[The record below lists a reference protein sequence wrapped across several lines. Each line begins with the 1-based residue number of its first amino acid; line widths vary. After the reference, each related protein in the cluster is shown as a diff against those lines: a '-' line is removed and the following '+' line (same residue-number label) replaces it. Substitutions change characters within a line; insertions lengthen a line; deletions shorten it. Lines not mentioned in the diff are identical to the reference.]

1 MEKGYKN
8 KFTDPQTLK
17 KIAEIE
23 GSGDFLVARQVILR
37 QPLRGRIRMCAPGE
51 EYAQFR
57 KKRETRKQDQ
67 SYDLGLAG
75 IKPCRFFL
83 LEQYLEKFL
92 ANRRG
97 TYDFFCLF
105 FRE

>member
-1 MEKGYKN
+1 
-8 KFTDPQTLK
+8 
-17 KIAEIE
+17 
-23 GSGDFLVARQVILR
+23 
-37 QPLRGRIRMCAPGE
+37 MCAPGE

-75 IKPCRFFL
+75 IKPCRFFYWSSIWKNSWQIGREL
-83 LEQYLEKFL
+83 MIFL
-92 ANRRG
+92 
-97 TYDFFCLF
+97 FV